1 MKLLVLSDIH
11 DEEKALEFFEKI
23 DYDVAVVI
31 GDTASTLSFMQE
43 VMEKKNTFVIPGN
56 CENALI
62 QNMILTSK
70 QSLHLKK
77 IKINEIELVGCGF
90 SNPTPFGTPGE
101 KSEEQLEEM
110 LKSITLNENTLFFT
124 HAPPFG
130 CFDLVKGEHRGS
142 KAIRKK
148 VEQEQPLA
156 IFSGHFHEYNG
167 ITKIGRTSVVKVP
180 AAMNWMGCVCEIKK
194 KELKKE
200 LKVKFVK
207 L

>member
-11 DEEKALEFFEKI
+11 DEEKALEFFEKV
-23 DYDVAVVI
+23 DYDVAVVL
-31 GDTASTLSFMQE
+31 GDTTSNTISFMQE
-43 VMEKKNTFVIPGN
+43 VMEKKNVFVIPGN
-56 CENALI
+56 CENEHL
-62 QNMILTSK
+62 QDVILSSK

-101 KSEEQLEEM
+101 KSEEELEIM
-110 LKSITLNENTLFFT
+110 LKNIVLNENTLFFT

-130 CFDLVKGEHRGS
+130 CFDLAKGEHRGS

-148 VEQEQPLA
+148 IEREQPLA
-156 IFSGHFHEYNG
+156 VFSGHFHEYEG
-167 ITKIGRTSVVKVP
+167 ITKIGRSIVVKVP
-180 AAMNWMGCVCEIKK
+180 AAVNWKGCVCSIKEK
-194 KELKKE
+194 TLDVE
-200 LKVKFVK
+200 FVR